1 MEENVKIE
9 DIRESSVEGLV
20 KRLIEV
26 KYIKPSEEDTFRD
39 SLKQAI
45 NALDDN
51 EKIPQF
57 MLALSEEIRESPT
70 EIFTSTGINVAYLKE
85 VLESVTKTVEMTS
98 QVQTVIQEE
107 PVLTNTEKTEAELQA
122 EKEARIEENKEM
134 LSDIC
139 GNLFGIKFDEKEKD
153 EIARFA
159 EEYDRYCEVRDT
171 IRKKHPN
178 ATNEEIDSMA
188 EAEMGVEKGY
198 FSNEKPI
205 VRIVASTKLTKKV
218 LEANEKNN
226 GDKNASTQTT
236 VKQNAD
242 LVRDTGQEKEINKAA
257 QEGKFKVDI
266 LRKSTA
272 IEVDNYRLQK
282 SLDDEKEAQIVI
294 DSYEKNI
301 DVTKLRDNIK
311 KIQDLKKISSRLKR
325 KSTEKL
331 GFQMNNKLK
340 ELLDK
345 EKERYIATGI
355 SVSDIF
361 EEIKDEDVA
370 EGIEFEE
377 VLDYMLNGL
386 NKYLPVTESS
396 GHSNILTMKE
406 LEKDIRVI
414 SLTINIY
421 EQRKTKSD
429 ASDEFKVVRSRN
441 ARYISELKKELEA
454 KQNSIQKMKNQIVES
469 KGIDTSKYREE
480 EGKRTKKT
488 KDEQSQIPSEV
499 AIKDKNRISR
509 DRNEIIKLTKSEG
522 ISMSEATQR
531 YFEEN
536 PGRIK
541 KYSIEEQEILLGTQ
555 NIGNDAKRKNG
566 ISKLWKNMLR
576 GRYTQTITS
585 LENEIKEYQWV
596 RDAAIT
602 SDIVDTRLS
611 EILKKIAQKERN
623 LAKAKRNDAKL
634 DTNNGKNDIESV
646 MKQKEKEATLEIAFR
661 KYFESGMTVDELLD
675 DMQKNGN
682 AENIDKYDILE
693 EINQKG
699 TRYISQTKVEEL
711 IENEQRIS
719 DFKLEIKAL
728 EILKENAKLQGR
740 IDLIES
746 HKEKIENIRNSIEE
760 IKRSME
766 TTKATVARKIGYW
779 TEIEAQQQ
787 EGSEIEGSEVKIQS
801 TESVPQAEITAPW
814 LSTTSIKAETI
825 EVADDNSQGQIID
838 VAKVAKKGKTQM
850 SDVKEAA
857 SGIKDIKTIKAKSA
871 EQTTD
876 NKSAPT
882 PQETSDDER
891 TE

>member
-1 MEENVKIE
+1 
-9 DIRESSVEGLV
+9 
-20 KRLIEV
+20 
-26 KYIKPSEEDTFRD
+26 
-39 SLKQAI
+39 
-45 NALDDN
+45 
-51 EKIPQF
+51 
-57 MLALSEEIRESPT
+57 
-70 EIFTSTGINVAYLKE
+70 
-85 VLESVTKTVEMTS
+85 
-98 QVQTVIQEE
+98 
-107 PVLTNTEKTEAELQA
+107 
-122 EKEARIEENKEM
+122 M

-139 GNLFGIKFDEKEKD
+139 GNLFGIKLDETEKY
-153 EIARFA
+153 EFARLA
-159 EEYDRYCEVRDT
+159 EEYDRYCEIRNK
-171 IRKKHPN
+171 IRKTHPN

-198 FSNEKPI
+198 FSNKNPMVKI
-205 VRIVASTKLTKKV
+205 IASAKLAKKV
-218 LEANEKNN
+218 LEENEKNN
-226 GDKNASTQTT
+226 GDEKTSTQTT

-242 LVRDTGQEKEINKAA
+242 MVRDTGQENEINKAA
-257 QEGKFKVDI
+257 QEGKSIIDI
-266 LRKSTA
+266 LGKSTA
-272 IEVDNYRLQK
+272 IEVDKFRLEK
-282 SLDDEKEAQIVI
+282 SLDEEKEAQTVI

-331 GFQMNNKLK
+331 GFQMNNELK

-370 EGIEFEE
+370 EGLEFEE

-386 NKYLPVTESS
+386 NKYLPVTENS

-421 EQRKTKSD
+421 EQRKSKSD
-429 ASDEFKVVRSRN
+429 DSDEFKVVRSQN
-441 ARYISELKKELEA
+441 ARYISELKEELKA
-454 KQNSIQKMKNQIVES
+454 KQSSVQKMKNQIVES
-469 KGIDTSKYREE
+469 KGIDASKYREE

-509 DRNEIIKLTKSEG
+509 DRNEIIRLTKSEG
-522 ISMSEATQR
+522 ISMSEATQK

-555 NIGNDAKRKNG
+555 NVENDAKRKNG

-585 LENEIKEYQWV
+585 LEHEIMEYQWV

-699 TRYISQTKVEEL
+699 TRYISQTKVEEI
-711 IENEQRIS
+711 IENEQKIS
-719 DFKLEIKAL
+719 DFELEIKAL
-728 EILKENAKLQGR
+728 EILKENAKRHGR

-746 HKEKIENIRNSIEE
+746 HKEKIKSIRNSIEE
-760 IKRSME
+760 VKKSME
-766 TTKATVARKIGYW
+766 KTKSTVARKIGYW

-787 EGSEIEGSEVKIQS
+787 EGSEMEGSEVKILS
-801 TESVPQAEITAPW
+801 AESVLQAEITPPEP
-814 LSTTSIKAETI
+814 STTSIKAETI

-838 VAKVAKKGKTQM
+838 VAKVAKNGKTQM

-857 SGIKDIKTIKAKSA
+857 SGIKDIKTIKAKAA

-876 NKSAPT
+876 DKHT
-882 PQETSDDER
+882 PVTQETSDDER
-891 TE
+891 SE